1 MPGLTTVLVTRPERE
16 AGPWV
21 QALLAQGVR
30 AEAFPL
36 IEIAPLDD
44 AQALHAAWVQV
55 PQCLAVMFVSANAV
69 RFFMASQ
76 PAGLDVQACRAW
88 ATGPGTQAALLD
100 AGWPAGQI
108 DAPPADAPQFD
119 SEALWAVVQAR
130 ARAAQA
136 QGPARVLIV
145 RGADGQGQMAG
156 RDWLAQQLQ
165 QAGLQVLQVAAY
177 ARRAPVLSAQQ
188 QAHAC
193 QAVQDGSWWSGA
205 GCVPGAGL
213 GHPPAHRRAFALGG
227 LGARASGACATEL
240 ASRIDKITSMTSMP
254 DPVPVSE
261 SSTPVAPVQR
271 PWKIWLALGVAAVA
285 LLLSLGLWQ
294 KLSRIQEQ
302 LARQSADA
310 GQQSL
315 EAKAW
320 AKQAQDTVKDSAAR
334 LGLVE
339 ARLGEVALQRSQLEE
354 LMQSLSRSR
363 DENLVVDIE
372 AALRMAQ
379 QQAQLAGSMEP
390 LLAALKSAQQ
400 RVQRAAQPRLAP
412 VQRALEKDLER
423 LNGTPVFDL
432 PGLLIKLDEGV
443 ALVDSLVLANQQ
455 QPAQAALPAKLDAQG
470 APVAPSWWMAGLNRF
485 GDQLRDLVR
494 VSRIDS
500 PDAALISPE
509 QSFFLRENLKLKLL
523 NARLGLLARQKDAA
537 RNDLG
542 SAAVMV
548 RRYADA
554 SSRKTTQMLQLLEQ
568 AGLQMKASEM
578 PRLEASLSAL
588 STAAAGR

>member
-1 MPGLTTVLVTRPERE
+1 
-16 AGPWV
+16 
-21 QALLAQGVR
+21 
-30 AEAFPL
+30 
-36 IEIAPLDD
+36 
-44 AQALHAAWVQV
+44 
-55 PQCLAVMFVSANAV
+55 
-69 RFFMASQ
+69 
-76 PAGLDVQACRAW
+76 
-88 ATGPGTQAALLD
+88 
-100 AGWPAGQI
+100 
-108 DAPPADAPQFD
+108 
-119 SEALWAVVQAR
+119 
-130 ARAAQA
+130 
-136 QGPARVLIV
+136 
-145 RGADGQGQMAG
+145 
-156 RDWLAQQLQ
+156 
-165 QAGLQVLQVAAY
+165 
-177 ARRAPVLSAQQ
+177 
-188 QAHAC
+188 
-193 QAVQDGSWWSGA
+193 
-205 GCVPGAGL
+205 
-213 GHPPAHRRAFALGG
+213 
-227 LGARASGACATEL
+227 
-240 ASRIDKITSMTSMP
+240 MTPMP
-254 DPVPVSE
+254 DQAPAPE
-261 SSTPVAPVQR
+261 SFAPAAPVQR
-271 PWKIWLALGVAAVA
+271 PWKIWLTLGVAAVA
-285 LLLSLGLWQ
+285 LLLSVALWQ

-379 QQAQLAGSMEP
+379 QQAQLTGSMEP

-423 LNGTPVFDL
+423 LNATPVFDL

-443 ALVDSLVLANQQ
+443 ALADSLVLANQQ
-455 QPAQAALPAKLDAQG
+455 QPAQAALPPKLDAQG
-470 APVAPSWWMAGLNRF
+470 APVAPSWWMAGLSRF